1 MTLCCHQQAIPDV
14 KVIAPDVF
22 TDPRGF
28 FQETYQRDR
37 YEKLGIP
44 ATFVQDN
51 WSRSTRGVV
60 RGMHYQLNNG
70 QDKLVW
76 VVRGEIFDVA
86 VDVRRGS
93 PTFGRCVSA
102 YLSEHN
108 HYQMYIPA
116 GFAHGF
122 CVLSE
127 TVDFMYKCSRF
138 YSPADE
144 RGIFWNDP
152 ELNIPWP
159 VTDPVVSP
167 RDQNLKP
174 LAQILPEALP
184 VYPV

>member
-1 MTLCCHQQAIPDV
+1 M
-14 KVIAPDVF
+14 
-22 TDPRGF
+22 
-28 FQETYQRDR
+28 
-37 YEKLGIP
+37 P
-44 ATFVQDN
+44 ALIN
-51 WSRSTRGVV
+51 AGA
-60 RGMHYQLNNG
+60 L
-70 QDKLVW
+70 
-76 VVRGEIFDVA
+76 A
-86 VDVRRGS
+86 V
-93 PTFGRCVSA
+93 
-102 YLSEHN
+102 
-108 HYQMYIPA
+108 PA